1 MRARKG
7 KTEVH
12 APRCRTVLEP
22 RVIMSILG
30 HSTILLTMNTYA
42 HVLPEVMCDAADAMD
57 RFLDGGIDGDWL
69 HDWLHSLIKFKRPGV
84 S

>member
-1 MRARKG
+1 
-7 KTEVH
+7 
-12 APRCRTVLEP
+12 
-22 RVIMSILG
+22 MSILG

-57 RFLDGGIDGDWL
+57 RASMRVLMGDWL
-69 HDWLHSLIKFKRPGV
+69 HDWLHSLIKFKGPGA